1 MSQQF
6 GNFFIKK
13 TLPQTDSR
21 PVNKPAGLQLPAK
34 LPVRKPVFSKVFRWR
49 LPDGETREPST
60 VEVIGT
66 FTKWQ
71 RVPLARKN
79 AHDAWQVALNEI
91 PSHRTHHYMIL
102 VDGKPVYDDNNDGYA
117 IPHGPLEQK
126 YQLMTDHGPR
136 VFMLF
141 AQTK

>member
-13 TLPQTDSR
+13 PPQTDGHAAH
-21 PVNKPAGLQLPAK
+21 KPAGLHPRAK
-34 LPVRKPVFSKVFRWR
+34 PPVRKPVYSKVFRWR
-49 LPDGETREPST
+49 PPNGEIREPAS
-60 VEVIGT
+60 VEVVGT
-66 FTKWQ
+66 FTNWQ
-71 RVPLARKN
+71 KVPLARTN
-79 AHDAWQVALNEI
+79 GHDAWQVELHEI

-102 VDGKPVYDDNNDGYA
+102 VDGKPVRDDNNDGYA
-117 IPHGPLEQK
+117 IPHSPQEQK
-126 YQLMTDHGPR
+126 YQCMTDRGPR